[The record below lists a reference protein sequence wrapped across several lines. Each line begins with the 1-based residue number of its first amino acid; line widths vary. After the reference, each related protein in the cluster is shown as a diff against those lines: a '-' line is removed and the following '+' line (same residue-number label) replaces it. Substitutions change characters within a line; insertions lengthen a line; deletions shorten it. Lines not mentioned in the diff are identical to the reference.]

1 MTKLQRTLFLGIFDN
16 FRPSAGESE
25 NCCIEIFYINQ
36 LNIHRL
42 TFMQKIK
49 KIGPPKLDICTEN
62 AHFCDFWHF
71 RHPEGEQPD
80 FSVRQAMRQIKGL
93 ISL

>member
-1 MTKLQRTLFLGIFDN
+1 
-16 FRPSAGESE
+16 
-25 NCCIEIFYINQ
+25 
-36 LNIHRL
+36 
-42 TFMQKIK
+42 MQKIK
-49 KIGPPKLDICTEN
+49 KIGQPKLDICTEN
-62 AHFCDFWHF
+62 PYFCDFGHF